1 MKSKSGVF
9 FPERPK
15 NQNRFLKMSSN
26 RLNFDR
32 NMAVLENGDKTS
44 QHSSMNYPNE
54 MLRRRIT

>member
-1 MKSKSGVF
+1 MKRKSGVF

-15 NQNRFLKMSSN
+15 SRNRFLKMSSN
-26 RLNFDR
+26 RLNFEKK
-32 NMAVLENGDKTS
+32 MAVLKNGDKTS